1 VTWPID
7 VPPDARRWPSLGVTT
22 SRFQLDERFASIVK
36 AYAIGSE
43 VEDAGSR
50 AVETAAFGEA
60 GALEPPYDPAAL
72 CRIFEHAN
80 SLRPNVDAYAT
91 NIDGFGH
98 RFEPVIDFDAEDA
111 ARKVADCLRVER
123 AWLADQGALPE
134 GTSVAVTDEEV
145 QAAIAE
151 LAPHA
156 RAERARLE
164 AFFDSC
170 TVEASFT
177 TLRRRT
183 RQDLEVTGNAYW
195 EVLRGGA
202 GQLARFVHVP
212 SHTMRLLPLDRDP
225 IEVAD
230 RVRISPITFDRLT
243 VRRRVRRLV
252 QVLGAERVYFKA
264 LGDPR
269 VVSRRSGRVFGS
281 VEALRDADPADAP
294 ATEVLHFAIAS
305 PRSPYGVPRW
315 IGALLSVLGSREM
328 EEVNHMYF
336 HNKSVPPLAI
346 LVSGGRLSESSVP
359 RLERFIDENIR
370 GKAGFHKLLI
380 VEADG
385 AGTGESKAKIEMV
398 PLTQAQQADQLF
410 GSYDQSNIDKVGAAF
425 RMPRILRGDSR
436 DLNRSTAET
445 SLRLAEEQV
454 FQPERDEFDELVNR
468 VVLGEL
474 GIRFWKFRSNAP
486 LTRDPERMTEMVE
499 RLVRV
504 GVLTPAEGR
513 QLAGDIFNREFRYIG
528 DDWTK
533 RPITLTLAG
542 IQTGVQ
548 DLKPELEKNALLR
561 NAGQLVALHEE
572 LEAEEARLAARRMEL
587 ARQYEQPPDEHR
599 TADEEAPDVR

>member
-1 VTWPID
+1 MTTTQP
-7 VPPDARRWPSLGVTT
+7 VPMGAA
-22 SRFQLDERFASIVK
+22 DERFGAIVK
-36 AYAIGSE
+36 AYAIGPA
-43 VEDAGSR
+43 VDDVGSR
-50 AVETAAFGEA
+50 TVEPTAFSEA

-72 CRIFEHAN
+72 CRIFEHSN

-123 AWLADQGALPE
+123 AWQAEQAGVPTGIGLDVG
-134 GTSVAVTDEEV
+134 DEDV

-170 TVEASFT
+170 SVDASFT

-202 GQLARFVHVP
+202 GQLARFVHIP
-212 SHTMRLLPLDRDP
+212 AHTMRLLPLDRDP
-225 IEVAD
+225 VEIAE
-230 RVRISPITFDRLT
+230 RVRISPITFDRMT

-252 QVLGAERVYFKA
+252 QVLGPERVYFKA
-264 LGDPR
+264 FGDPR
-269 VVSRRSGRVFGS
+269 VVSRKTGRVYPS
-281 VEALRDADPADAP
+281 VEALRDADPSDAP
-294 ATEVLHFAIAS
+294 ATEVLHFAIPS

-328 EEVNHMYF
+328 EEVNLSYF
-336 HNKSVPPLAI
+336 SNKSVPPLAI

-370 GKAGFHKLLI
+370 GKAGFHRLLI
-380 VEADG
+380 VEADS

-410 GSYDQSNIDKVGAAF
+410 ASYDVANIDKVGAAF

-504 GVLTPAEGR
+504 GVLTPEEGR
-513 QLAGDIFNREFRYIG
+513 QLAGDIFNREFRHIG

-542 IQTGVQ
+542 VQSQSIDLRPGV
-548 DLKPELEKNALLR
+548 EKSVLLR
-561 NAGQLVALHEE
+561 DAGQLVALHQE

-587 ARQYEQPPDEHR
+587 ARQYAQPADER
-599 TADEEAPDVR
+599 RAADEEAPDVR